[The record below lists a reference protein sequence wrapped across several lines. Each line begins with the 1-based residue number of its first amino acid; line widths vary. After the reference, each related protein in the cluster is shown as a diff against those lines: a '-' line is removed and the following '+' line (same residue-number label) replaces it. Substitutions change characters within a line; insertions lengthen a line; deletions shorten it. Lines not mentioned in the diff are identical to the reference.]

1 MFGEG
6 EIRLVDFIIHI
17 LLKFHISVCLS
28 LTEFMK
34 YEGCCTRKKSI
45 SIIIDYQ
52 IIYGLS
58 MDYSASITDLI
69 TIMISITKL

>member
-34 YEGCCTRKKSI
+34 YEGLIMQTQKKSI
-45 SIIIDYQ
+45 IVDNQTIH
-52 IIYGLS
+52 GLS
-58 MDYSASITDLI
+58 VDYGASISDLI
-69 TIMISITKL
+69 PIMISITK